1 MSAMKAIKVFRD
13 LLSFLTI
20 IPVGGKE
27 DFIFTTAENMW
38 LFPII
43 GGLIGLLGGAYF
55 VVSSGIVN
63 FLLNTISAYVTL
75 PTTLLGTL
83 IPAAMTIAFL
93 LVLTGLQHFDGLIDL
108 GNAVGLRNVH
118 DRNMKAHAWTVTGAG
133 AVLALAVEF
142 LAFAGLFLTNW
153 LTVNITTNLLLIF
166 SVIFLAEVSAKL
178 SMVTIVW
185 VGKPSHKGL
194 GSIFLAKA
202 KKKLNIAAY
211 LMSPLIVY
219 PVFYFAGYPITG
231 LAAIALVFVSI
242 PVAYVMNKVSNSVFG
257 GVSGD
262 MIGATNEVA
271 RAVALLLFV
280 AVLLVV
286 AA

>member
-1 MSAMKAIKVFRD
+1 MSPVKTIKTFRD

-38 LFPII
+38 LFPVI
-43 GGLIGLLGGAYF
+43 GGFIGLLGAGYF
-55 VVSSGIVN
+55 LGSSVIVG
-63 FLLNTISAYVTL
+63 FLLGLINSLVAL
-75 PTTLLGTL
+75 PVGFLGKL
-83 IPAAMTIAFL
+83 IPAAMTVAFL

-118 DRNMKAHAWTVTGAG
+118 DRKMVAHAWTVTYSG
-133 AVLALAVEF
+133 AVLALIVEF
-142 LAFAGLFLTNW
+142 AAFVGLFF
-153 LTVNITTNLLLIF
+153 VNPLFAVGAIIA
-166 SVIFLAEVSAKL
+166 AEVAAKL

-194 GSIFLAKA
+194 GSIFLSKA
-202 KKKLNIAAY
+202 KKKLNAVAY
-211 LMSPLIVY
+211 AISILIVF
-219 PVFYFAGYPITG
+219 PVFALLGNPFLG
-231 LAAIALVFVSI
+231 LAAVGIVLVSI
-242 PVAYVMNKVSNSVFG
+242 PVAFIMEKVSKGVFG

-271 RAVALLLFV
+271 RAVTLVLFAALL
-280 AVLLVV
+280 VLAL
-286 AA
+286 

>member
-1 MSAMKAIKVFRD
+1 MSPVKTIKTFRD

-38 LFPII
+38 LFPLI
-43 GGLIGLLGGAYF
+43 GGFIGLLGAAYF
-55 VVSSGIVN
+55 VGSSIIVG
-63 FLLNTISAYVTL
+63 FLLGLANSLVSL
-75 PTTLLGTL
+75 PIGLLGTL

-93 LVLTGLQHFDGLIDL
+93 SVITGLQHFDGLIDL

-118 DRNMKAHAWTVTGAG
+118 DRNMKAHVWTVTYAG
-133 AVLALAVEF
+133 AVLAIIVEL
-142 LAFAGLFLTNW
+142 LAFVGLFLTNW
-153 LTVNITTNLLLIF
+153 LTVNITTNLLLVF

-202 KKKLNIAAY
+202 KKKLNFAAY

-219 PVFYFAGYPITG
+219 PVFYFSGYPITG
-231 LAAIALVFVSI
+231 LAAIALVFASI
-242 PVAYVMNKVSNSVFG
+242 PVAYLMNKVSNSVFG

-271 RAVALLLFV
+271 RTVVLVLFAVV
-280 AVLLVV
+280 VLILI
-286 AA
+286 